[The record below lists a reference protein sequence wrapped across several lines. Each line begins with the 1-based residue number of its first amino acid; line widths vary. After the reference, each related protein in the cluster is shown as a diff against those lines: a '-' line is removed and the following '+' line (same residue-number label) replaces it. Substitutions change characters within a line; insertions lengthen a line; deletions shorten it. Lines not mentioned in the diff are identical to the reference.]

1 LARRLGKKRQLE
13 PLIPAAPARWILALA
28 FALGTTAFAG
38 ERSLDLGDG
47 KSLRFEVL
55 DAAGASA
62 SARETAL
69 LVLRHLAAGEIR
81 EAAALSNAPAKR
93 EQVLRDYEA
102 SVGAQEFKRVFS
114 QYLDRGDAIVAEVAI
129 GAHRL
134 VIWDL
139 GGAARQLAGQYYVEG
154 EGRFLLDDVPS
165 ETRANLR
172 RVLQAYRRE
181 ATATR

>member
-1 LARRLGKKRQLE
+1 LAHPPDKKPRLER
-13 PLIPAAPARWILALA
+13 LIAAAPGKWILALA
-28 FALGTTAFAG
+28 LALGAPAFAE

-47 KSLRFEVL
+47 KSLRYEVL

-62 SARETAL
+62 SARGTAFS
-69 LVLRHLAAGEIR
+69 VLRHLAAGDIG
-81 EAAALSNAPAKR
+81 EAAALSNAPAQR

-102 SVGAQEFKRVFS
+102 SVGSQAFKRLFS
-114 QYLDRGDAIVAEVAI
+114 QYLDRSEAIVAEVAI

-139 GGAARQLAGQYYVEG
+139 GGAARQLAGQYYVEHD
-154 EGRFLLDDVPS
+154 GRFLLDDVPS
-165 ETRANLR
+165 ETRANLH